1 MLDWNINLREFYSR
15 VLPRAPL
22 CKSLQRFNWASSDR
36 WLLGMT
42 ESIYKTETYEE
53 DNYEAY
59 MHEESGFI
67 FYFER
72 ILRLLTMFI
81 GSLYARLDFRALLWN
96 SSWIWKRNRLSCV
109 VTKWFISLMTAAKKN
124 CWNP

>member
-1 MLDWNINLREFYSR
+1 
-15 VLPRAPL
+15 
-22 CKSLQRFNWASSDR
+22 
-36 WLLGMT
+36 MT

-72 ILRLLTMFI
+72 ILRLLPMCI
-81 GSLYARLDFRALLWN
+81 GSLYARLDFRALL
-96 SSWIWKRNRLSCV
+96 
-109 VTKWFISLMTAAKKN
+109 
-124 CWNP
+124 